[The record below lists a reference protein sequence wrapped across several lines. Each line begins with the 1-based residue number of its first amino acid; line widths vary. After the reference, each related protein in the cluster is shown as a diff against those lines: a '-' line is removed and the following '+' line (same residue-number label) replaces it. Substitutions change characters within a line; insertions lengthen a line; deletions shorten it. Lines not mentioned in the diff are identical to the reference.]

1 MPWWIWTSFVVLVT
15 VLVVLDLCVLNR
27 KAHTVSI
34 REALGWTAFWIA
46 LALVFNA
53 VVYLLYSGRILAGL
67 IPTAHLNGTDAALQF
82 FTGYLVEK
90 SLSLDNIF
98 VIAMIIANFHV
109 PADYQ
114 HRLLFWGILAAALLR
129 GVMIICGTM
138 LLEQFHGLMYIFGG
152 ILIYSAIRMLV
163 SRHDNLDLEENM
175 LLKLTRRFFPVTTEF
190 HGSQFFAEIDG
201 RKVATPMLLA
211 LVLIESSDVMFAVD
225 SIPAV
230 MAITRDPFLV
240 FTSNIFAILGLR
252 SLYFALAGLMDRFS
266 YLKVSLV
273 FLLVYIGLKMIV
285 TAWYHP
291 VKVIPDAVSLVMIVG
306 ILAVGVFASIRFGD
320 RDTAKLHSPLEE
332 PSVAELD
339 AEEGDPLLTP
349 PASELSD
356 AAAADNGEPG

>member
-1 MPWWIWTSFVVLVT
+1 LPWWIWTSFVVLVT

-27 KAHTVSI
+27 KSHVISI

-53 VVYLLYSGRILAGL
+53 VVYLLYSGQLLPGMIATEHMSG
-67 IPTAHLNGTDAALQF
+67 GEAALQF
-82 FTGYLVEK
+82 FTGYIVEK

-109 PADYQ
+109 PPQHQ

-129 GVMIICGTM
+129 GIMIIGGTM

-152 ILIYSAIRMLV
+152 VLIYSAIKMLV
-163 SRHDNLDLEENM
+163 SRHDNLETEDNM
-175 LLKLTRRFFPVTTEF
+175 LLKLTRRFYPVTTEF
-190 HGSQFFAEIDG
+190 HGNQFFTVIEG
-201 RKVATPMLLA
+201 RKFATPMLLA

-291 VKVIPDAVSLVMIVG
+291 VKVIPDAVSLVMIAG
-306 ILAVGVFASIRFGD
+306 ILAVGIFASIRFGD

-332 PSVAELD
+332 LATGETSMD
-339 AEEGDPLLTP
+339 DGDPLLMSP
-349 PASELSD
+349 DASSSSED
-356 AAAADNGEPG
+356 KF

>member
-1 MPWWIWTSFVVLVT
+1 MPWWIWTSFVVLVAI
-15 VLVVLDLCVLNR
+15 LVILDLCVLNR
-27 KAHTVSI
+27 KAHVVSI

-46 LALVFNA
+46 LALVFNV
-53 VVYLLYSGRILAGL
+53 VVYMLYSGQILPGL
-67 IPTAHLNGTDAALQF
+67 IPTGQLSGSEAALQF

-129 GVMIICGTM
+129 GVMIIGGTM
-138 LLEQFHGLMYIFGG
+138 LLEQFHGLMYLFGG

-175 LLKLTRRFFPVTTEF
+175 LLRLTRRIYPVTTEF
-190 HGSQFFAEIDG
+190 HGSRFFANVDG
-201 RKVATPMLLA
+201 ERVATPMLLA

-306 ILAVGVFASIRFGD
+306 ILAVGVIASIRFGD
-320 RDTAKLHSPLEE
+320 QDTARLHSPLEE
-332 PSVAELD
+332 PSVAELQS
-339 AEEGDPLLTP
+339 EEGDPLLM
-349 PASELSD
+349 D
-356 AAAADNGEPG
+356 AAPEQPAAAESDD